1 MLQIDLLTTYV
12 TCGAASCAAA
22 LMTMLARAGEPE
34 LARVLRTSSIGFALL
49 GVSLLQLVQGV
60 DGPMAASMLLALAGS
75 TVGIGGIGGI
85 GWGLAQLA
93 GRRVRGRTVVIG
105 VGAALAAQA
114 AALPL
119 SAMALGAA
127 YSAGITLM
135 CAATTWALRDFI
147 RRPRDVTEALIGA
160 VMVGFVLAYAL
171 RTALALA
178 HDGPPA
184 AAHAYGPPGVLRLLG
199 LLYGVMP
206 VVMATLLLNVVNG
219 RLAAQLA
226 LRAMT
231 DELTGALN
239 RRALHA
245 RAPALQAQAGAAG
258 ETLALLVTDLDHFKH
273 INDSHGHAAG
283 DEVLRQVV
291 ALLRAQLRRDA
302 LLTRVGGEEFVLLV
316 PVQDAAAAQRVAER
330 LRAAVG
336 RQPVQ
341 VAGQALR
348 VTASIGITLLAPDE
362 PLDAAL
368 ARADAALYRAK
379 TGGRDRVESDLPQA
393 VSGADG
399 ADRAADGAGAG
410 SVTTPAD

>member
-22 LMTMLARAGEPE
+22 LMTMLSRAGEPE

-60 DGPMAASMLLALAGS
+60 DGPMAVSMLLALAGS
-75 TVGIGGIGGI
+75 TVGIGGIG
-85 GWGLAQLA
+85 WGLAQLA
-93 GRRVRGRTVVIG
+93 GCRVRGRTVALG

-119 SAMALGAA
+119 GAMAVGVA

-135 CAATTWALRDFI
+135 CAVTTWALRDFI

-184 AAHAYGPPGVLRLLG
+184 TAHAYGPPGVLRLLG

-245 RAPALQAQAGAAG
+245 QAPALRAQVGAAG

-273 INDSHGHAAG
+273 VNDSHGHAAG

-316 PVQDAAAAQRVAER
+316 PVQDAAAARSVAER

-348 VTASIGITLLAPDE
+348 VTASIGLTLLAPGE

-368 ARADAALYRAK
+368 ARADVALYRAK

-393 VSGADG
+393 APGADG
-399 ADRAADGAGAG
+399 GDGNGAG
-410 SVTTPAD
+410 SLTTQAD